1 MKIASTAAVTSLRPD
16 LALIAQWIKPNS
28 RVLDLGCGDG
38 ALLAHLAQVKNCTG
52 YGVEID
58 DHQVLACTQQ
68 GVNVI
73 QRNIEDGLAMFGQGQ
88 FDVAVLSMSLQVT
101 KQTEQVLREMSNV
114 AKQGIVSFPN
124 FGHWFHIWSIFKGR
138 MPVSQEMPFEWYNT
152 PNVHLATVQDFE
164 DFLLS
169 FGLNI
174 TERTFLKNGV
184 PVHFMPGKRA
194 TQAIYQ
200 FQKK

>member
-1 MKIASTAAVTSLRPD
+1 MKELRPD

-38 ALLAHLAQVKNCTG
+38 ALLAHLARDKNCTG

-58 DHQVLACTQQ
+58 DKQVLACAKQ

-114 AKQGIVSFPN
+114 ARQGIVSFPN

-138 MPVSQEMPFEWYNT
+138 MPVSQEMPFAWYNT

-174 TERTFLKNGV
+174 TARTFLKNGV
-184 PVHFMPGKRA
+184 PVNFMPGKRA